1 MMSFIIPSSS
11 SSFSFSST
19 SAAVAISMA
28 SVAAT
33 KATLHQKIEERNTTA
48 MTMTSLSGNKS

>member
-1 MMSFIIPSSS
+1 MMSFIITSSS
-11 SSFSFSST
+11 SSSFSST

>member
-1 MMSFIIPSSS
+1 MMLFIIISSS
-11 SSFSFSST
+11 SSFSST